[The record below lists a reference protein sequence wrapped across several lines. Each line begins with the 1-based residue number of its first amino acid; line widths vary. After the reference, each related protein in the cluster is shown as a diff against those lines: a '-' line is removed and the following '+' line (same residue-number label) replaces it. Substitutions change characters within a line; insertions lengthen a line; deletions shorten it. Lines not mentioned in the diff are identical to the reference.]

1 MKLSR
6 IWMVISVIL
15 IIVLSVLTDSSWL
28 QIIAAVCGV
37 IYVFSTVME
46 NKYGQLFGIVNTA
59 LYGYIM
65 FSNAVYGTAI
75 YDIAY
80 CLPMQIYTFFTWGK
94 DKDGKNRTEISK
106 MDTRKRILLAFFMAS
121 VIAIYCFVAPK
132 FSVEFALVD
141 GISIIL
147 GAAGMYMVSRK
158 KIEQWYTFI
167 ISNIAMLAM
176 WGIKCAEDI
185 TNMPMLVMWS
195 IYLINNCYGLY
206 SWNKKL
212 KARTEQ
218 ENNKEIKENAVV

>member
-6 IWMVISVIL
+6 IWMVASVIL

-65 FSNAVYGTAI
+65 FANAVYGTAI

-80 CLPMQIYTFFTWGK
+80 CIPMQIYTFFTWGK
-94 DKDGKNRTEISK
+94 NKEGKNRIEISK
-106 MDTRKRILLAFFMAS
+106 YDTKKRILLVFLMTS
-121 VIAIYCFVAPK
+121 IIAVYCVVAPK
-132 FSVEFALVD
+132 LSVQFALVD

-167 ISNIAMLAM
+167 ISNIAMLAL
-176 WGIKCAEDI
+176 WGIKCYEDV
-185 TNMPMLVMWS
+185 TNMPMLIMWC
-195 IYLINNCYGLY
+195 IYLVNNCYGLY
-206 SWNKKL
+206 TWNKKIKL
-212 KARTEQ
+212 KSEQ
-218 ENNKEIKENAVV
+218 KNNKELNENTAV